1 MLIASTEQENTSFE
15 SELKQLSLNAS
26 LESEWISSSPVP
38 SVRNNPQAKIQT
50 KKNSPSR
57 AKGAAH
63 VTTRSRSERGQRNK
77 EALKPRNKRQ
87 GSVENITG
95 RHEDGAAAAQLA
107 RPLEDAFMIPY
118 TRTASATFHPVPN
131 NPSSAQADNVSSRQ
145 DQNPMNR
152 NKQTHKKAQSVVTSR
167 TTTTQAVQGRQTVKS
182 EKTGKQFSVT
192 PRSRHEIVQHSTEAG
207 KRDVKGHQTKIQNEN
222 ASIYPIQVRSA
233 FNAITSRSTCTR
245 SWTISWR
252 DMYFSFVC
260 ACVLKK

>member
-87 GSVENITG
+87 G
-95 RHEDGAAAAQLA
+95 
-107 RPLEDAFMIPY
+107 
-118 TRTASATFHPVPN
+118 
-131 NPSSAQADNVSSRQ
+131 
-145 DQNPMNR
+145 
-152 NKQTHKKAQSVVTSR
+152 
-167 TTTTQAVQGRQTVKS
+167 
-182 EKTGKQFSVT
+182 
-192 PRSRHEIVQHSTEAG
+192 
-207 KRDVKGHQTKIQNEN
+207 
-222 ASIYPIQVRSA
+222 
-233 FNAITSRSTCTR
+233 
-245 SWTISWR
+245 
-252 DMYFSFVC
+252 
-260 ACVLKK
+260 